1 MRIMPEP
8 HSNETKKHYIS
19 RAIAFLIK
27 EGKSQKQAAGQ
38 AYGMWE
44 QYRKKAGRRAHAG

>member
-1 MRIMPEP
+1 MPEP
-8 HSNETKKHYIS
+8 KPNEAKKDYIS
-19 RAIAFLIK
+19 RAIAWLIRN

-44 QYRKKAGRRAHAG
+44 QMKKKARRRANAG